1 MLLFDWKLIDA
12 EACKDGWVSLAH
24 HGNGNE
30 NEWLEGLAKLLGP
43 NQHGNEHMHAW
54 CGGLENQNVWVIS
67 LISEE
72 NDFRFQLQDLWW
84 TSLVFPASSI
94 FCPDLVFAQWAQGLS
109 QLFFRPMRLWWFSW
123 TSRAWDFSRAFK
135 LHWCGVRHDFCGLG
149 GNFGS
154 STARMQACYWG
165 WEKCLGKQERTHQA
179 NPQAM
184 LLLRKSLWDGCG
196 CPQWM
201 SHVSCYFTT
210 KIQRQFHRFWCEDDS
225 GLVSKK
231 FFTS

>member
-1 MLLFDWKLIDA
+1 MDFPCFSCFIHFLPSPCVYTMGPGTIAALFPTEPI
-12 EACKDGWVSLAH
+12 
-24 HGNGNE
+24 
-30 NEWLEGLAKLLGP
+30 
-43 NQHGNEHMHAW
+43 
-54 CGGLENQNVWVIS
+54 
-67 LISEE
+67 
-72 NDFRFQLQDLWW
+72 
-84 TSLVFPASSI
+84 
-94 FCPDLVFAQWAQGLS
+94 
-109 QLFFRPMRLWWFSW
+109 LFKVCHSAMRLWWFSW

-179 NPQAM
+179 NPQSM

-210 KIQRQFHRFWCEDDS
+210 KVQRQLHRFWCKDDS
-225 GLVSKK
+225 GLVSLKK
-231 FFTS
+231 LFTS